1 MSPNKASI
9 TRQFAPLRTGSH
21 RDDGGMKKIAHP
33 LLVATRVA
41 PRLLASAGAALA
53 VGMHQPACASP
64 LGALQPTATT
74 GAAAPAAIDPA
85 FAEQLQRLATDS
97 AQAVLADGT
106 PPVRIAVELG
116 QLDPRLQLAPCAQ
129 IQPHLPAGTRPLGRT
144 RIGLRC
150 IDGQARWNVFLPVT
164 VRLFAQAVV
173 TTAPL
178 PMGTVLQ
185 ASHFTLAEVDLAERP
200 DPAFTVT
207 THVLGRTLARPL
219 GAGDTLRRNDLK
231 PRQYFQAGDLV
242 RVVAVGKG
250 YAVSAEGQALN
261 HGIEGQPAR
270 VRTESGRIISGLP
283 AGDRRVEVAL

>member
-1 MSPNKASI
+1 MSPNRASI
-9 TRQFAPLRTGSH
+9 TRQFAPPRVGRH
-21 RDDGGMKKIAHP
+21 GDHGGMKKIAFS
-33 LLVATRVA
+33 LRAASLALRVA
-41 PRLLASAGAALA
+41 AVAACAALA
-53 VGMHQPACASP
+53 WGASANP
-64 LGALQPTATT
+64 INAIGATAP
-74 GAAAPAAIDPA
+74 AAAPAGIDPA

-116 QLDPRLQLAPCAQ
+116 QLDPRLQLAPCTQ
-129 IQPHLPAGTRPLGRT
+129 IQPYLPAGTRPLGRT

-150 IDGQARWNVFLPVT
+150 VDGQARWNVFLPVT
-164 VRLFAQAVV
+164 VKLLAQAVV

-185 ASHFTLAEVDLAERP
+185 ASHFTLGEVDLAERA

-207 THVLGRTLARPL
+207 TAVLGRTLARPL
-219 GAGDTLRRNDLK
+219 AAGDTLRRNDLK
-231 PRQYFQAGDLV
+231 ARQYFQAGDLV
-242 RVVAVGKG
+242 RVVAVGNG

-270 VRTESGRIISGLP
+270 VRTESGRIITGVP